1 LVGRLAL
8 VSGSMSRCR
17 IDEFE
22 RRPAG
27 CFNSRLAGPLDPK
40 EYVLPILQ
48 LRRSCRDCRSFQD
61 ADASHQQEN
70 DHPGEDDGRHRHS
83 IEEHVPEAH
92 GPAVDRESAEGR
104 KERSGNQGCCHG
116 SHESQLSRGLP
127 PAHLR
132 LDHAL
137 TIQACSRD
145 DPNAALRS
153 VMLRLVC
160 VGQFSSF
167 GTMRGFDAST
177 GVPFRRDDETMP
189 RETKKDE
196 HGRLQKR
203 TGELKQDHAALDR
216 DVTPFHQGDHDRH
229 NANLKKHKA
238 DLVRHRKRS
247 AD

>member
-1 LVGRLAL
+1 
-8 VSGSMSRCR
+8 
-17 IDEFE
+17 
-22 RRPAG
+22 
-27 CFNSRLAGPLDPK
+27 
-40 EYVLPILQ
+40 
-48 LRRSCRDCRSFQD
+48 
-61 ADASHQQEN
+61 
-70 DHPGEDDGRHRHS
+70 
-83 IEEHVPEAH
+83 
-92 GPAVDRESAEGR
+92 
-104 KERSGNQGCCHG
+104 
-116 SHESQLSRGLP
+116 
-127 PAHLR
+127 
-132 LDHAL
+132 
-137 TIQACSRD
+137 
-145 DPNAALRS
+145 
-153 VMLRLVC
+153 MLRLVC